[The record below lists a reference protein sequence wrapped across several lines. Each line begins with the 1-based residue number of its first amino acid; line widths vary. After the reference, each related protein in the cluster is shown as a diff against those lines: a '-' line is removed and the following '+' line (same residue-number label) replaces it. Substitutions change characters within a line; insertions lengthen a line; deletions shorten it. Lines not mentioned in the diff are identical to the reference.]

1 MKPKN
6 KIIFVALLV
15 LSLIFLAGCT
25 STQSTPHGAP
35 TKKPLYVLQDSSIG
49 PWASTHEHPVLLIF
63 LNGNVLELSKSEYMI
78 RARRVHI
85 EGMDGAILH
94 KHATG
99 ITIGHFLETL
109 GMSLDE
115 NCFVD
120 DKQNRYC
127 TDEERTLQ
135 FYVNGDPNGEFNNY
149 VIRDA
154 DRVLVTYGTDD
165 AVSLSGQLDIL
176 NSITVST

>member
-1 MKPKN
+1 
-6 KIIFVALLV
+6 
-15 LSLIFLAGCT
+15 
-25 STQSTPHGAP
+25 
-35 TKKPLYVLQDSSIG
+35 
-49 PWASTHEHPVLLIF
+49 
-63 LNGNVLELSKSEYMI
+63 
-78 RARRVHI
+78 
-85 EGMDGAILH
+85 
-94 KHATG
+94 
-99 ITIGHFLETL
+99 
-109 GMSLDE
+109 MSLDE

-176 NSITVST
+176 NSITIST